1 MPPLPTSLIVVG
13 LVAAWLVVLVP
24 MVARRREHVPESD
37 EGSAGF
43 RVLRRASASLRRR
56 PVMSRTAVEADP
68 ELADDDLLEPEEHW
82 DQDDWESDG
91 WDTDREEVAEAGD
104 DALGGDDIDGG
115 DDPEGTDR
123 DDDGPMDVRDDEDSD
138 QWQSGAEPTVHD
150 AADEWTAEHP
160 SRRREEWA
168 ADPRAWRGDEWD
180 DRASR
185 RGGGGPVRSRRVAE
199 PAYAE
204 HDYPESR
211 YPEPG
216 YSDSRHAESRY
227 TEPRRIDVPRS
238 RASQPGRDRIAG
250 PDPEWRAD
258 ERLRPV
264 PLRPGRGGFDPEAAE
279 QARAYRY
286 RRRRRIAMALLA
298 IAAVCAVLGVLG
310 IMVAWAGAAVAAVLL
325 ALYLAYLR
333 RQVRIEES
341 IRQRR
346 AARLERARQIRPVY
360 RASVA
365 EQVRAHRTGGLPR
378 PVTDDDATDGYRVV
392 SHARPSAASVPPAH
406 YGPGVVVDL
415 DDDDP
420 AFDDLEYYRPVTY
433 RRAAGE

>member
-91 WDTDREEVAEAGD
+91 WDTEREEVAEAGD

-160 SRRREEWA
+160 SRRREEWT
-168 ADPRAWRGDEWD
+168 ADPRARRGDEWD

-199 PAYAE
+199 PAYAG

-250 PDPEWRAD
+250 PNLEWRDD

-310 IMVAWAGAAVAAVLL
+310 ITVAWAGAAVAAVLL

-392 SHARPSAASVPPAH
+392 SHARPSAASGPPAH

>member
-1 MPPLPTSLIVVG
+1 
-13 LVAAWLVVLVP
+13 
-24 MVARRREHVPESD
+24 
-37 EGSAGF
+37 
-43 RVLRRASASLRRR
+43 
-56 PVMSRTAVEADP
+56 
-68 ELADDDLLEPEEHW
+68 
-82 DQDDWESDG
+82 
-91 WDTDREEVAEAGD
+91 
-104 DALGGDDIDGG
+104 
-115 DDPEGTDR
+115 
-123 DDDGPMDVRDDEDSD
+123 
-138 QWQSGAEPTVHD
+138 
-150 AADEWTAEHP
+150 
-160 SRRREEWA
+160 
-168 ADPRAWRGDEWD
+168 
-180 DRASR
+180 
-185 RGGGGPVRSRRVAE
+185 VAE
-199 PAYAE
+199 PAYAG

-238 RASQPGRDRIAG
+238 RASQPGRDRIAA
-250 PDPEWRAD
+250 PDPEWRD
-258 ERLRPV
+258 DKRLRPV